1 MEDVTMDNRRRDGE
15 KVTVWRVKINS
26 QRPDLKGD
34 PANWDAARAYC
45 RQAKVVGVGWGR
57 PDVLRDGAPLEEVLA
72 AVAEIPRWNPTAP
85 RAIGRLANEVQDG
98 DLVWT
103 RDRSGGYFLGLVD
116 GGWRYDGSDEAER
129 WDLNNVRPCAWLDKS
144 LRDYEV
150 PGAVVR
156 NFTGPGETLRR
167 VPGEAA
173 AKVTKM
179 IYDRESDPGHHPS
192 PIDPEE
198 IISELLDPIDVEDI
212 VLLFLQ
218 ADGWLLLP
226 SSRMHDTPLYEAA
239 LRHRDGHLAVVAV
252 KSGAN
257 NVVPVRE
264 MVDVAGKDARVFVY
278 STHDAYDTPP
288 EELGAAALTRRQLV
302 DFMRAHPELL
312 PPRIAG
318 WIST

>member
-1 MEDVTMDNRRRDGE
+1 MDNRQRDGE
-15 KVTVWRVKINS
+15 KATVWRIKINS

-72 AVAEIPRWNPTAP
+72 AVAEIPRWNPTGP
-85 RAIGRLANEVQDG
+85 RAIGRLANDVQDG

-116 GGWRYDGSDEAER
+116 GGWHYDDSDEAER
-129 WDLNNVRPCAWLDKS
+129 WDLNNVRPCTWLDKP

-150 PGAVVR
+150 PGAVIR
-156 NFTGPGETLRR
+156 NFTGPGETLRK
-167 VPGEAA
+167 VPSEAA

-179 IYDRESDPGHHPS
+179 IYERESNPGRPPS

-226 SSRMHDTPLYEAA
+226 SSRMQDTPLYEAA
-239 LRHRDGHLAVVAV
+239 LRNRDGRLAVVAV
-252 KSGAN
+252 KSGDH

-264 MVDVAGKDARVFVY
+264 LVNATGDDAQVFVY
-278 STHDAYDTPP
+278 STHDAYDAPP

-302 DFMRAHPELL
+302 DFMGAHPELL
-312 PPRIAG
+312 PPRISG

>member
-1 MEDVTMDNRRRDGE
+1 MDNRRRDGE

-34 PANWDAARAYC
+34 SANWDAAKTYC
-45 RQAKVVGVGWGR
+45 RQARVVGVGWGR
-57 PDVLRDGAPLEEVLA
+57 PDVLCDGAPLEEVLA
-72 AVAEIPRWNPTAP
+72 AVAEIPRWNPTGP

-116 GGWRYDGSDEAER
+116 GGWRYDGSDEAEL
-129 WDLNNVRPCAWLDKS
+129 WDLNNVRPCTWLDKP

-167 VPGEAA
+167 VPSEAA

-179 IYDRESDPGHHPS
+179 IYERESNPSHPPS
-192 PIDPEE
+192 PTDPEE

-212 VLLFLQ
+212 VLLSLQ

-226 SSRMHDTPLYEAA
+226 SSRMQDTPLYEAA
-239 LRHRDGHLAVVAV
+239 LRNRDGRLAVVAV

-264 MVDVAGKDARVFVY
+264 LVDAADEDVQVFV
-278 STHDAYDTPP
+278 
-288 EELGAAALTRRQLV
+288 
-302 DFMRAHPELL
+302 
-312 PPRIAG
+312 
-318 WIST
+318 

>member
-1 MEDVTMDNRRRDGE
+1 M
-15 KVTVWRVKINS
+15 TVWRVKINS

-34 PANWDAARAYC
+34 WANWDAAKAYC

-57 PDVLRDGAPLEEVLA
+57 SDVLCDGAPLDEVLA
-72 AVAEIPRWNPTAP
+72 AVAEIPRWNPTGP
-85 RAIGRLANEVQDG
+85 RAIDRLANQVQNG

-103 RDRSGGYFLGLVD
+103 RDRSGGYFLGLID
-116 GGWRYDGSDEAER
+116 GGWRYDGSDEADR
-129 WDLNNVRPCAWLDKS
+129 WDLNNVRPCTWLDRP

-156 NFTGPGETLRR
+156 NFTGPGETLRK
-167 VPGEAA
+167 VPSEAA

-179 IYDRESDPGHHPS
+179 IYECESNPGRPPS
-192 PIDPEE
+192 TVDPEE

-212 VLLFLQ
+212 VLLSLQ

-239 LRHRDGHLAVVAV
+239 LRHRDGRMAVVAV

-264 MVDVAGKDARVFVY
+264 LIDTAGENTQVFVY
-278 STHDAYDTPP
+278 STHDAYDAPP
-288 EELGAAALTRRQLV
+288 EGLGAAALTRQQLV
-302 DFMRAHPELL
+302 DFMRDHPKLL
-312 PPRIAG
+312 PPRIAS
-318 WIST
+318 WISQ